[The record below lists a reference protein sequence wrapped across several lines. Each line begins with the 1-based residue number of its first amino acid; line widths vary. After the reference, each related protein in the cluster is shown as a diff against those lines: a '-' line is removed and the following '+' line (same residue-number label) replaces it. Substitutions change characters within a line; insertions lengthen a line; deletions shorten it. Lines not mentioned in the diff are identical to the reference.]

1 MCTGKFYNTINIIS
15 FFVLSNVTE
24 LPALEFW
31 KKEESSFPYLAKIA
45 KKYLGVQASSVAVE
59 RMFSISGHI
68 FSLKRRRLGDI
79 MFADLVYTKLNE
91 DKL

>member
-1 MCTGKFYNTINIIS
+1 MGLGPKAQRSNIKFKKLSHIIVFDIMCTGKFYNTINIIS

-45 KKYLGVQASSVAVE
+45 
-59 RMFSISGHI
+59 
-68 FSLKRRRLGDI
+68 
-79 MFADLVYTKLNE
+79 
-91 DKL
+91 